1 MQQDA
6 HEFLNYLLNT
16 VSETLIEE
24 KNAERD
30 RLMRNGT
37 LRKGTLSTDRG
48 RDEASGFVQP
58 FGKCSTTIIV
68 ISFRTSSKADTT
80 WIHEIFQGTLTNET
94 RCLCCETVSVAFY
107 RYFRCLIIYC
117 TRRLLA
123 IRSFPQ

>member
-48 RDEASGFVQP
+48 RDEASG
-58 FGKCSTTIIV
+58 
-68 ISFRTSSKADTT
+68 TSSKADTT
-80 WIHEIFQGTLTNET
+80 WIHEIFKELLPTKLDASAAK
-94 RCLCCETVSVAFY
+94 R
-107 RYFRCLIIYC
+107 FRVKTKIFSTYLWILI
-117 TRRLLA
+117 RMLL
-123 IRSFPQ
+123 